1 MEQGSGEWLALR
13 VGKITGSRF
22 KAVMAL
28 NKRTGLPNKPR
39 RELVRILRDELRTGF
54 PEPFVTNEYMEH
66 GTRCEPLALA
76 AYQFITG
83 ADVHHAPFVH
93 HPELPYVGYSPDG
106 LPTPDGLI
114 EIKCP
119 ALEGRHTRTVESQR
133 CPDDYYPQVQG
144 GLWVTGRK
152 WCHFVSYFPSI
163 SVEIVRVERDES
175 FINRLAAECAAVW
188 AEVITAQEQSHEQ

>member
-1 MEQGSGEWLALR
+1 MEQGSPEWLALR

-22 KAVMAL
+22 KAVMDL

-76 AYQFITG
+76 AYQFMTG
-83 ADVHHAPFVH
+83 AEVHHAAFLQ
-93 HPELPYVGYSPDG
+93 HPTIPYVGYSPDG
-106 LPTPDGLI
+106 MIGDDGLL
-114 EIKCP
+114 ECKCP
-119 ALEGRHTRTVESQR
+119 ALEPRHTRTVISQR
-133 CPDDYYPQVQG
+133 VPDDYMAQCLG

-152 WCHFVSYFPSI
+152 YVDFVSYFPSV
-163 SVEIVRVERDES
+163 SVEIVRLYRDDD
-175 FINRLAAECAAVW
+175 FINRLERECQNVW
-188 AEVITAQEQSHEQ
+188 EEVCESQREVA